1 MGRDRQLL
9 TLRLY
14 GRVMDSPNGDG
25 QCFEVVA
32 ENLTAQRALDTQ
44 LRRARR
50 WEDVARVTSGIA
62 ADLTHV
68 VTEVSE
74 SQDVEAMH
82 RAASKAVALSRQLLA
97 FGRRE
102 SRHLALLDL
111 GSVIGRIEDVLR
123 RLIDEHIELTL
134 TLDPSVAQVLGAQ
147 APIEEALVN
156 LTVAAVDVLPAGG
169 RIHIETATANVDS
182 ENAAQHS
189 GIEAGTYGVIALT
202 ATGWGIDE
210 GARKRMLAGPA
221 TAEEVSKAYAS
232 TARAVGQAGGGF
244 RLDSVSGDS
253 LTFRIY
259 LQHVARG
266 TETGL

>member
-1 MGRDRQLL
+1 
-9 TLRLY
+9 
-14 GRVMDSPNGDG
+14 
-25 QCFEVVA
+25 
-32 ENLTAQRALDTQ
+32 
-44 LRRARR
+44 
-50 WEDVARVTSGIA
+50 
-62 ADLTHV
+62 
-68 VTEVSE
+68 
-74 SQDVEAMH
+74 
-82 RAASKAVALSRQLLA
+82 
-97 FGRRE
+97 
-102 SRHLALLDL
+102 LLDL

-232 TARAVGQAGGGF
+232 TVRAVGQAGGGF